1 MSLLQA
7 QSAQSSDQTK
17 MRPSVFS
24 AISVDDFLRQYFEWR
39 KRIQPTF
46 SLRMLSKKLDFRSHS
61 LLAMIVRGERN
72 PSPEVLK
79 QLADFAE
86 LSEREYDYLLTLL
99 LFKKSKNP
107 REKLRLGSIL
117 TKQKPTTDEL
127 VIEVDAIAIFERWYH
142 IAILEM
148 TLLKNF
154 VSDADWIASQLGPTV
169 SSSMVQDAI
178 ERLLRSGLLELD
190 QQGNL
195 KKVTLVT
202 RTRPFITTA
211 AMRSYQKQMLQRASV
226 SIEAQAVSRRLFM
239 NSMMPFNSQDTDDAK
254 EMIAEFV
261 EKFRTRFSSPGGDTV
276 YILGTHLFHITEP
289 PATVTEPTER
299 H

>member
-7 QSAQSSDQTK
+7 QSAQSSDLTK

-72 PSPEVLK
+72 P
-79 QLADFAE
+79 
-86 LSEREYDYLLTLL
+86 
-99 LFKKSKNP
+99 
-107 REKLRLGSIL
+107 
-117 TKQKPTTDEL
+117 
-127 VIEVDAIAIFERWYH
+127 
-142 IAILEM
+142 
-148 TLLKNF
+148 
-154 VSDADWIASQLGPTV
+154 LGPTV

-178 ERLLRSGLLELD
+178 ERLLRSGLLEFD

-276 YILGTHLFHITEP
+276 YLLGTHLFHITEP